1 MGVLERI
8 AEIENE
14 VNDFKKK
21 YNRIN
26 FNFNKKD
33 E

>member
-14 VNDFKKK
+14 VRFLRGSKFWLLTRLLKN
-21 YNRIN
+21 
-26 FNFNKKD
+26 
-33 E
+33 